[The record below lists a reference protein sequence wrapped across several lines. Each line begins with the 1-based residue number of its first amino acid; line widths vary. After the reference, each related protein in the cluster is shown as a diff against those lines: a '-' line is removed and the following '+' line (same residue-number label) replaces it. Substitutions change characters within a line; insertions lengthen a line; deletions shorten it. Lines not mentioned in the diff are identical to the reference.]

1 MKHLSGV
8 NWKKSPYQKKRGEP
22 VSRILSTTTISLA
35 PTVAGGVFA
44 TNPSVQ
50 RIEPIL
56 RPYLVLLRVGFA
68 KRRVT
73 TDTRELLPHD
83 FTIAGFAP

>member
-1 MKHLSGV
+1 GV
-8 NWKKSPYQKKRGEP
+8 K
-22 VSRILSTTTISLA
+22 
-35 PTVAGGVFA
+35 
-44 TNPSVQ
+44 

-68 KRRVT
+68 KCRVA

-83 FTIAGFAP
+83 FTIAGLSS

>member
-1 MKHLSGV
+1 M
-8 NWKKSPYQKKRGEP
+8 RGEP

-35 PTVAGGVFA
+35 QTVAGRVLA
-44 TNPSVQ
+44 TNPSVE

-68 KRRVT
+68 KRRVA
-73 TDTRELLPHD
+73 TDARELLPHD
-83 FTIAGFAP
+83 FTIAGLSP